1 MRFTFQGGIDEGVPL
16 SSSAHRMEYTTTLM
30 MEDFQSTT
38 VHYTC
43 PWSSQVSAMAR
54 FEVDQASIRLAD
66 DLFEK
71 PDDLL
76 RPHCDLMQR
85 ESARDA
91 NQIGRL
97 STKSWS
103 QWTKSRWYAAVCEH
117 HLTTSKWQLLGKWED
132 GMVVY
137 RLWGECFFMC
147 SILPGD

>member
-1 MRFTFQGGIDEGVPL
+1 
-16 SSSAHRMEYTTTLM
+16 
-30 MEDFQSTT
+30 
-38 VHYTC
+38 
-43 PWSSQVSAMAR
+43 MAR

-103 QWTKSRWYAAVCEH
+103 Q
-117 HLTTSKWQLLGKWED
+117 
-132 GMVVY
+132 
-137 RLWGECFFMC
+137 
-147 SILPGD
+147 